1 VSEYKPGNP
10 YAGLPTAAN
19 GYRGD
24 ASAYLNSI
32 LPDEPQVDLDIHDPA
47 QRDQFL
53 GGFNPDPTL
62 TDKILKSFFDDH
74 ASLADIAG
82 RADTTLDALTAWL
95 ARPDILART
104 RNFESAC
111 AVRLRITALN
121 RLHHA
126 VDACTIILQEFK
138 DSACHEA
145 AIQQGRGGSPSEHIR
160 RDRETARKA
169 SQLMLR
175 FATFDPTR
183 PRSTHRNPR
192 ALRER
197 TGAAPLHLT
206 HATFTS
212 LPGYTLNFAA
222 PGFPL
227 EGNPGS
233 IASAIP
239 GAAGPIASTIP
250 GAANSTASAIP
261 AAADSIISGTPCAAT
276 STAPAPQPPD
286 PIILPDAS
294 PDPGCLT
301 PVKGGLFDD
310 SNNPRNNDLLVQRIN
325 ALREAD
331 RAQNPGAHAQ
341 STAPA
346 PSTAPAVSP
355 PTAPNAVTRSDPSE
369 GSNTAADVEHPTRI
383 QADPPP
389 DHHTSPS
396 PRPP

>member
-1 VSEYKPGNP
+1 VSKYKPGNP
-10 YAGLPTAAN
+10 YAGLPSAAN

-32 LPDEPQVDLDIHDPA
+32 LPDEPLVDLDIHDPA

-239 GAAGPIASTIP
+239 GS
-250 GAANSTASAIP
+250 ANSIASAIP
-261 AAADSIISGTPCAAT
+261 AADSIVPATPCAAA
-276 STAPAPQPPD
+276 STASAPQPPD
-286 PIILPDAS
+286 TINLPDAS
-294 PDPGCLT
+294 PDPGSLT

-310 SNNPRNNDLLVQRIN
+310 SNNPPNNDLLVQRIN

-331 RAQNPGAHAQ
+331 RAHDPGAH
-341 STAPA
+341 SGSEPPTP
-346 PSTAPAVSP
+346 PTSP
-355 PTAPNAVTRSDPSE
+355 PLAPNAVTSPDASE
-369 GSNTAADVEHPTRI
+369 GSVNTAPQRAPRADEPPVPPSI
-383 QADPPP
+383 VSSSDPP
-389 DHHTSPS
+389 SAAS
-396 PRPP
+396 G